1 MFLMACIEITSILFW
16 IWRKISY
23 YAKKSWV
30 IFWRMVCMYAWNRMT
45 RVCFDRKNTLPQ
57 NRCPEYKKNATLRL
71 PLHPW
76 RVWLIYYKKK
86 LKLEAHLTFTTS
98 VLCQWGSGSDIY
110 RKGKKCK
117 ILSLAIKKDRMDE
130 IVLLFSHERIEVG
143 SFTAFKQEF
152 EAMCKKNLCSL
163 GGDLRNLS

>member
-1 MFLMACIEITSILFW
+1 M
-16 IWRKISY
+16 
-23 YAKKSWV
+23 
-30 IFWRMVCMYAWNRMT
+30 
-45 RVCFDRKNTLPQ
+45 
-57 NRCPEYKKNATLRL
+57 
-71 PLHPW
+71 
-76 RVWLIYYKKK
+76 
-86 LKLEAHLTFTTS
+86 TFTTS